1 MPALR
6 VLISGGGIAGPTL
19 AHALLRLGH
28 SVTILERSPSL
39 RATGQQV
46 DIREQAITA
55 ATRLGLISS
64 LRDIIV
70 HENGLQ
76 FVDGEGKQ
84 LALFQGDGK
93 DRLSPSAEFE
103 LMRGDIA
110 RMLWEKTRE
119 TAEWRFGAM
128 VEGWQE
134 DGDGVK
140 VKMSDGKEESYDLLV
155 AADGQNSRIRKMML
169 DRAGFQDHTKSL
181 GVLGGYFSVPR
192 TASDPNM
199 ASVYQAVGGYVYSTR
214 WHSETTGQGYL
225 LTMSKEKEFRRV
237 MAEGTTQ
244 EKKDVLAKMFSDRGW
259 QSNRL
264 VEAMRE
270 TDDFYAAECIQV
282 MSDKWSSGRV
292 VLLGDAGYCPSPLT
306 GMGTSLAFIG
316 SYVLAG
322 EIGRADQSQT
332 KGLSSALENYEAK
345 LRGFVEQVHKLPPGV
360 PRAAYPETKFGV
372 WLSRSIIGIASR
384 LQADK
389 IASKLLPT
397 SRNPWEL
404 PRYPDLDVEET

>member
-19 AHALLRLGH
+19 AHSLLRLGH

-55 ATRLGLISS
+55 ATRLGLISA

-70 HENGLQ
+70 HEAGLQ
-76 FVDGEGKQ
+76 FVDEKGKQ
-84 LALFQGDGK
+84 IALFQGGGQE
-93 DRLSPSAEFE
+93 RLSPSAEFE

-110 RMLWEKTRE
+110 KMLWEKTKGR
-119 TAEWRFGAM
+119 AEWRFGAM
-128 VEGWQE
+128 VEGWE
-134 DGDGVK
+134 EVGEGVQ
-140 VKMSDGKEESYDLLV
+140 VKMSDGREESYDLLV

-169 DRAGFQDHTKSL
+169 DRAGVQDHTKSL

-192 TASDPNM
+192 EASDPSM
-199 ASVYQAVGGYVYSTR
+199 ASVYQAVGGHVYSTR
-214 WHSETTGQGYL
+214 WHSETTSQGYL
-225 LTMSKEKEFRRV
+225 LTMSKDKDFRRV
-237 MAEGTTQ
+237 MAEGTTE
-244 EKKDVLAKMFSDRGW
+244 EKKEVLAKMFADRGW

-264 VEAMRE
+264 VEAMRA

-322 EIGRADQSQT
+322 EIGRADQSQPRD
-332 KGLSSALENYEAK
+332 LRLALEGYEAK

-360 PRAAYPETKFGV
+360 PRVAYSETKLGIWF
-372 WLSRSIIGIASR
+372 SRSIVGLASK

-389 IASKLLPT
+389 IWVF
-397 SRNPWEL
+397 RQL
-404 PRYPDLDVEET
+404 PRISRSWEQP